1 MELVTLAFKVNYRA
15 TAPIGLSQGT
25 NEVTDSFLDWTFT
38 AVRRRNA
45 SVRTTAPGVERV
57 YLSDLTVRCAAMT
70 EDEKSENVTIL
81 AENYGRAP
89 TATVSSLKSEDS
101 TEQLICKT
109 PQKTAKD
116 VKKTKKQSV
125 SSKSVEAGSDDSG
138 GRHRLVVFLG
148 LGQVIL
154 GALLV
159 GAGAVAVVKGAALSR
174 VGAGLWAGCVAVV
187 AGVVGVLAGINDC
200 YGLNG
205 GANGNSP
212 LLTAFLALSL
222 LCLACGNSAAVLAA
236 TGLQRDSMR
245 APPTPL
251 SSFEDEMEAWT
262 PVLTNIALLIIASV
276 HCLVCIISIYH
287 VSKRICPCFRPKQAF
302 DHNQF
307 DPTFKSQPYVIH
319 VDEKRVQE
327 DKTRSHELSK
337 ELEVKLQG
345 ETLKKKKD
353 STDATQSG
361 PEFGSANSK
370 EKLVTHWL
378 GRHQSVLTTGTTGGR
393 RRPGVRKQRKHHTP
407 VVLLPAH
414 HATTLGRVPVSMMVP
429 PRYATL
435 PLPPAH
441 YAHHPAH
448 GLPGPHGH
456 HGPHAPHGP
465 PAPHGPHGPIYYPV
479 HDTRVRRRRSP
490 RPPRQERRRSG
501 GRGRERD
508 SQLTRSLERIHRKR
522 RAERERMTEADLKRT
537 YTGLDRAYA
546 EQFIAVCDE
555 SRHAAEH
562 HDSLGS
568 STGSSDS
575 AHSHADL

>member
-1 MELVTLAFKVNYRA
+1 
-15 TAPIGLSQGT
+15 
-25 NEVTDSFLDWTFT
+25 
-38 AVRRRNA
+38 
-45 SVRTTAPGVERV
+45 
-57 YLSDLTVRCAAMT
+57 MT
-70 EDEKSENVTIL
+70 EHEKSGNVTIL

-101 TEQLICKT
+101 TEQLICKS

-125 SSKSVEAGSDDSG
+125 SSKSVEAGSDNG
-138 GRHRLVVFLG
+138 GSRQRLVVFLG

-205 GANGNSP
+205 GANGHSP

-245 APPTPL
+245 APSTPPATL
-251 SSFEDEMEAWT
+251 ASFEDEMEAWT

-276 HCLVCIISIYH
+276 HCLVCIVSIYH
-287 VSKRICPCFRPKQAF
+287 LSKRICPCFRPKQAF

-307 DPTFKSQPYVIH
+307 DPTFKTQPYVIH
-319 VDEKRVQE
+319 VDEKRVHDEKLRSQE
-327 DKTRSHELSK
+327 LCKD
-337 ELEVKLQG
+337 LEVKLQG

-353 STDATQSG
+353 STDTSPSG
-361 PEFGSANSK
+361 PEYGSANSK

-378 GRHQSVLTTGTTGGR
+378 GRHHSVLTTATTGGR
-393 RRPGVRKQRKHHTP
+393 RRPGVRKPRRHHAP

-414 HATTLGRVPVSMMVP
+414 HATTLGRGRVPVSVVPP

-435 PLPPAH
+435 PLPPGHFAPH
-441 YAHHPAH
+441 PHPHHP
-448 GLPGPHGH
+448 
-456 HGPHAPHGP
+456 PHAL
-465 PAPHGPHGPIYYPV
+465 YYPL
-479 HDTRVRRRRSP
+479 HDTRIRRRRSP
-490 RPPRQERRRSG
+490 RSPRQERRRAG

-522 RAERERMTEADLKRT
+522 RAERERMTDADLKRT

-555 SRHAAEH
+555 SRHAAEQ

-568 STGSSDS
+568 TTSSSDTP
-575 AHSHADL
+575 HSHGDL